1 MEDGELVCFGIA
13 EHTLEE
19 AMPTWTPQAERQLA
33 IMRSWFPKRKM
44 EEITRPVYRS
54 DFNWTSY
61 AQRATVRVGLG
72 LLVIRELPIKSFYS
86 RCVIAYFYVS
96 WFVIRSLGKGFRNNR
111 PICLYNN
118 ALNAKTLANYPEL
131 FYWNVSRVLPKNP
144 PVPEAHREWATRQ
157 KPVFHQAHKNVY
169 RYRFRKARFVQWD
182 GSMSMP
188 VMPYMNDNGTD
199 VINGTFKRQCNS
211 VPTLK

>member
-1 MEDGELVCFGIA
+1 
-13 EHTLEE
+13 
-19 AMPTWTPQAERQLA
+19 
-33 IMRSWFPKRKM
+33 M

-54 DFNWTSY
+54 DFNWTNY
-61 AQRATVRVGLG
+61 AGRAQIRVGLG
-72 LLVIRELPIKSFYS
+72 LLVIRELPIKSFYT
-86 RCVIAYFYVS
+86 RAVIAYFWIA
-96 WFVIRSLGKGFRNNR
+96 WFVVRGLGKGLKFNR

-118 ALNAKTLANYPEL
+118 ALNAKSLANYPEL

-144 PVPEAHREWATRQ
+144 PVPEAHREWKTRQ
-157 KPVFHQAHKNVY
+157 QPVFHQAHKNVY

-182 GSMSMP
+182 GSMSQP

>member
-1 MEDGELVCFGIA
+1 M
-13 EHTLEE
+13 
-19 AMPTWTPQAERQLA
+19 
-33 IMRSWFPKRKM
+33 
-44 EEITRPVYRS
+44 
-54 DFNWTSY
+54 
-61 AQRATVRVGLG
+61 
-72 LLVIRELPIKSFYS
+72 
-86 RCVIAYFYVS
+86 
-96 WFVIRSLGKGFRNNR
+96 IRSLGKGFRSNR

-169 RYRFRKARFVQWD
+169 RYRFRRPRFVQWD